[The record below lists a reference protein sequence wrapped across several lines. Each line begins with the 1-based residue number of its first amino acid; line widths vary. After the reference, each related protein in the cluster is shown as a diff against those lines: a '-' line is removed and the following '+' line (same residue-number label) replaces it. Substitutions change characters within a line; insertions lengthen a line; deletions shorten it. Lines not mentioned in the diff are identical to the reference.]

1 MVSDH
6 RDVASL
12 LSSAYSAPHQGWSI
26 WPCISSLTFSSP
38 SPSLTSYGGFTA
50 LNKRTC
56 LRAQRQMSTFWH
68 WSPPGFKICCWG
80 TNRHVHRGLDGG
92 RAVGG
97 RGGAHFHPWEGNISA
112 ASQPVP
118 TNGTFAILKELCERK
133 FYLHLQLYKL
143 LIANVSI
150 IFL

>member
-1 MVSDH
+1 MASDYT
-6 RDVASL
+6 DIASL
-12 LSSAYSAPHQGWSI
+12 LPSAYSALHQRWSI

-38 SPSLTSYGGFTA
+38 SPLLTSHGGWRRDSLHWIKGHVLGLRDRCLPSDTGLPQA
-50 LNKRTC
+50 LRSAAVAPT
-56 LRAQRQMSTFWH
+56 
-68 WSPPGFKICCWG
+68 G
-80 TNRHVHRGLDGG
+80 TWTVDLMGD
-92 RAVGG
+92 VE
-97 RGGAHFHPWEGNISA
+97 GAHFHPWEGNISA

-118 TNGTFAILKELCERK
+118 TNGTLAILKELCERK